1 MTEGKKLDPIV
12 SEFETEE
19 QAAEYDRWF
28 RERVKASIDDPGE
41 SIPHD
46 EVMRRMDAIIEAA
59 AARRG
64 KDGAPV
70 GLYDPIASEFESAEA
85 EQDYEAWLIA
95 GIEESI
101 ADPRP
106 SISDAEVMAD
116 AEAIIA
122 RAVARQKK
130 TA

>member
-1 MTEGKKLDPIV
+1 MAKGKKLDPLI

-19 QAAEYDRWF
+19 QAASYDRWF
-28 RERVKASIDDPGE
+28 RKRVQASLDDPGE

-64 KDGAPV
+64 DTAPTNS
-70 GLYDPIASEFESAEA
+70 YDPIISEFESAEA
-85 EQDYEAWLIA
+85 EASYTGWLAARIEA
-95 GIEESI
+95 SR

-106 SISDAEVMAD
+106 SVAHAEVEAVT
-116 AEAIIA
+116 EAIIA
-122 RAVARQKK
+122 RAEARQKK
-130 TA
+130 RA